1 MSGVCSARLTVNH
14 ASPGDIS
21 SSYLVWTAMQIGHS
35 QSKLLLIF
43 PEAAW
48 KILNKERQTFKDING
63 SKKNSII

>member
-1 MSGVCSARLTVNH
+1 
-14 ASPGDIS
+14 
-21 SSYLVWTAMQIGHS
+21 MQIGHS